1 MDRPFLRLAP
11 FKVEIMR
18 FNPLAVMFR
27 NIISDEEIE
36 VVQSLARPKV
46 VFTLLRLRSSVSKKL
61 SKNVTLPDFQ

>member
-27 NIISDEEIE
+27 NVISDEEIE

-46 VFTLLRLRSSVSKKL
+46 VFTLY
-61 SKNVTLPDFQ
+61 